1 METLCSVQVSY
12 DGAISNPVIMPVAAA
27 NPGLLTLSF
36 LEISSGSAGGVILN
50 EDGTLNDVQ
59 NPAACGSTIT
69 IYATGL
75 SVTMP
80 PIDSGSITTSASVR
94 RVRMEFCAASP
105 PFRASALSFGLASLR
120 TSRLVP
126 A

>member
-1 METLCSVQVSY
+1 VQDFTSVVSY

-27 NPGLLTLSF
+27 NPGSF
-36 LEISSGSAGGVILN
+36 LELSSGSAGGVILN

-75 SVTMP
+75 SG
-80 PIDSGSITTSASVR
+80 DHAAHTTRGPLQLPRPFGESEWNSVQR
-94 RVRMEFCAASP
+94 RR
-105 PFRASALSFGLASLR
+105 LSER
-120 TSRLVP
+120 RR
-126 A
+126 

>member
-1 METLCSVQVSY
+1 
-12 DGAISNPVIMPVAAA
+12 MPVAAA

-75 SVTMP
+75 SGDHAALRLGVHYNF
-80 PIDSGSITTSASVR
+80 
-94 RVRMEFCAASP
+94 RVRSESQNGILCSAAAFPSVGAEFRFGFFAHEP
-105 PFRASALSFGLASLR
+105 PS
-120 TSRLVP
+120 T
-126 A
+126 

>member
-1 METLCSVQVSY
+1 MQDFTSVVSY

-59 NPAACGSTIT
+59 NPAASGSTIT

-94 RVRMEFCAASP
+94 RSEWNSVQR
-105 PFRASALSFGLASLR
+105 RRLSER
-120 TSRLVP
+120 RR
-126 A
+126 